1 MGTAVETAKD
11 TATGD
16 EDEVTITG
24 TKSTSDGTLSKKRKV
39 TLNGLLKKC
48 VTAPVTTTTTKEELD
63 ELEEYLAMPMEST
76 DIDLLAWW
84 KKHESRFPKLSKMAK
99 QYLAAP
105 ALTAG
110 VECVFSA
117 AGRMHTDLCKS
128 MKDSTLEHS
137 LFAAFNTE

>member
-63 ELEEYLAMPMEST
+63 ELEENLAMPMEST
-76 DIDLLAWW
+76 DIDLRAWW

-105 ALTAG
+105 ASTAG
-110 VECVFSA
+110 VERVFSA
-117 AGRMHTDLCKS
+117 AGRMHSDLRKS

-137 LFAAFNTE
+137 LMAAFNTD